1 MKIIILAFVI
11 VAVSSLTYANEFKV
25 DMTGKADISGITFKD
40 SSQYRL
46 YKSNGHWK
54 SSIGDYGLHNCFG
67 TLKNNTED
75 DVEFEV
81 YCKYISQNN
90 EYFIMKFKRNRG
102 FQDSGIGNAKIIET
116 SKKYKY
122 FLNATCNHAITY
134 LDEDYFAIQKC
145 NY

>member
-25 DMTGKADISGITFKD
+25 DMTGKADIFGITFKD
-40 SSQYRL
+40 SSKYRL

-67 TLKNNTED
+67 TLKNDTED

-81 YCKYISQNN
+81 YCKYTSQNN

-116 SKKYKY
+116 SKKYQY

-134 LDEDYFAIQKC
+134 IDKDYFAIQKC